1 MAEVKW
7 TKEQQ
12 DAIYDK
18 GSNILVAAAAGSGK
32 TAVLV
37 ERIINKVINDNVDID
52 KILVVTFTNAAA
64 SEMRERILEAIYK
77 KMEEFPDNQN
87 LQRQVILINKAN
99 ICTIDSFCLDVIRN
113 NFFEIDASANFRVA
127 DTTEIQLLKQE
138 VIDDIFEEKYLND
151 DKEFLKLINT
161 YTTYRDDEPLK
172 ELILNIYRYIQSSPF
187 PEDWL
192 KEKVEMFNLKGKL
205 NEDFAKT
212 TWGKILLDNLK
223 EEIMDCVVSLK
234 KVEQDLLKFDELAKY
249 KLVISEDIINLEQI
263 LEHMD
268 SWDDAYRMA
277 SLMAWPKWPTDR
289 KVTLEL
295 KESAKNIRDSIKK
308 KFSKSVSKILLY
320 NSYEANE
327 NIYAMYDIL
336 VAIQNLILE
345 FSEQFAKRK
354 KEKNI
359 VDFNDIEHFALRIL
373 LKNENGK
380 ITETDIAKKYKNKFE
395 EIAID
400 EYQDSNLVQE
410 YILTS
415 VSRGNNIFMV
425 GDVKQSIYKFRQ
437 ARPELFLDK
446 YEHYNLK
453 DKDTANG
460 QKIQLFKNF
469 RSRSN
474 VLDVTNM
481 IFEDIM
487 SKKLGDITYDQT
499 EFLNLGASYKNPDE
513 LESQDLPNA
522 DSTSNVDSNEENTN
536 KTKQSTSKLEQNK
549 DYAGL
554 TDIYLI
560 DLKEPEINVFKG
572 DDEEEQS
579 TTEDRIEDVVLEAR
593 FVANKIQELLNS
605 NYHVYDRKKN
615 LYRPIT
621 YKDIV
626 VLLRATSVS
635 APIYE
640 NEIAKLNMPV
650 FSDVSSE
657 YLESMEI
664 QTMMSVLKIIDN
676 PLQDIPLV
684 TVLRSN
690 IGGFSDNDLVEIR
703 LKNKNQPFY
712 YSLKEYDGD
721 ENLKNRIWI
730 FLNDIKKWQAQEKY
744 MPLDELIWQIYIDTG
759 FYNYVT
765 LMPNGALRQANLK
778 MLFERAKQY
787 ESASFKGL
795 FNFISFIDK
804 LHTSSGDL
812 SSAKLIGENE
822 NVIRIMSIH
831 KSKGLEF
838 PVVFLSGTGKQF
850 NLQDLNKNILLDQD
864 MGIGP
869 KYINSE
875 RGIEYNTLAKE
886 AIKIKSKVES
896 LSEEMRVLYVALTRA
911 KEKLIVTGIVKDA
924 EKSLKEKNEL
934 IDIYKCSGNK
944 KINESI
950 LKRYKTYL
958 DWILLVYVNNPDTV
972 KDYMNL
978 EILKKQDLLVSF
990 EKRADTEEERD
1001 IIKELNELSKK
1012 VKQED
1017 VEQFKKTLLW
1027 TYNFMDSTVLQTKTS
1042 VTKLK
1047 ELANEQNI
1055 ISLEEIEEK
1064 QEGFKPEIA
1073 KPKFLNEEEK
1083 LTGAQKG
1090 TLMHLC
1096 FQKLDHKKEYTRAS
1110 IEAMIMDLFKREI
1123 ITKLEADSINV
1134 NKLLEYT
1141 KSTLWQELKT
1151 AKEVYKEQPF
1161 YISMKAKDVYKNNS
1175 EDNILV
1181 QGIIDLYYVNNKGEV
1196 ILVDYKTDYVNAGEE
1211 QILADKYRK
1220 QLEIYQMALEQ
1231 SLGQKVSKKYI
1242 YSVYLNKMIQT

>member
-87 LQRQVILINKAN
+87 LQRQVILINKAS
-99 ICTIDSFCLDVIRN
+99 ICTIDSFCLDIIRN

-138 VIDDIFEEKYLND
+138 VIDDIFEDKYLNE
-151 DKEFLKLINT
+151 DKSFLKLINT

-172 ELILNIYRYIQSSPF
+172 ELILNIYKYIQSSPF

-192 KEKVEMFNLKGKL
+192 KEKVEMFNLKEKL
-205 NEDFAKT
+205 NQDFSQSI
-212 TWGKILLDNLK
+212 WGKILLETLK
-223 EEIMDCVVSLK
+223 EEISDYIVSLK
-234 KVEQDLLKFDELAKY
+234 KTEQDLLKYDELSKY
-249 KLVISEDIINLEQI
+249 KMVISEDIINLEYV
-263 LEHMD
+263 LENMNT
-268 SWDDAYRMA
+268 WDNAYEKA

-295 KESAKNIRDSIKK
+295 KDTAKNLRDSIKK
-308 KFSKSVSKILLY
+308 KFNKSVSKILLC
-320 NSYEANE
+320 NSYEANQ
-327 NIYAMYDIL
+327 NIYSMYDIL
-336 VAIQNLILE
+336 VGIQNLILE
-345 FSEQFAKRK
+345 FSEQFTKRK

-359 VDFNDIEHFALRIL
+359 VDFNDIEHFALKIL

-380 ITETDIAKKYKNKFE
+380 ITETDIAKKYKDKFE

-453 DKDTANG
+453 DKDKKNG

-474 VLDVTNM
+474 ILDVTNM

-499 EFLNLGASYKNPDE
+499 EFLNLGASYKNPEEVDVKNIEQTKGHQCNLE
-513 LESQDLPNA
+513 L
-522 DSTSNVDSNEENTN
+522 
-536 KTKQSTSKLEQNK
+536 NK

-560 DLKEPEINVFKG
+560 DLKEPEINVFKS
-572 DDEEEQS
+572 DEEEESSS
-579 TTEDRIEDVVLEAR
+579 TNEERIEDVVLEAR
-593 FVANKIQELLNS
+593 FVANKIQDLLNS
-605 NYHVYDRKKN
+605 NYHVFDKKQN
-615 LYRPIT
+615 TYRPVT

-664 QTMMSVLKIIDN
+664 QTIMSVLKIIDN

-690 IGGFSDNDLVEIR
+690 IGGFTDNDLVEIR

-721 ENLKNRIWI
+721 EKLKNKIWI
-730 FLNDIKKWQAQEKY
+730 FLNDIKRWQSQEKY

-795 FNFISFIDK
+795 FNFINFIDK

-850 NLQDLNKNILLDQD
+850 NMQDLNKNILLDQD
-864 MGIGP
+864 LGIGP

-875 RGIEYNTLAKE
+875 RGIEYSTLAKE

-924 EKSLKEKNEL
+924 DKSIKEKQEL
-934 IDIYKCSGNK
+934 IDTYKAVGNK
-944 KINESI
+944 KISESI

-958 DWILLVYVNNPDTV
+958 DWILLVYINNHDIV
-972 KDYMNL
+972 KEYINL
-978 EILKKQDLLVSF
+978 EILKKQDLLSKF
-990 EKRADTEEERD
+990 EKNKAKEEQRN
-1001 IIKELNELSKK
+1001 IIKELNDMAKDI
-1012 VKQED
+1012 KQSD
-1017 VEQFKKTLLW
+1017 IDKLKQSLLW
-1027 TYNFMDSTVLQTKTS
+1027 TYNFTDSTVLQTKTS

-1047 ELANEQNI
+1047 ELANEENI
-1055 ISLEEIEEK
+1055 VSIEEMTEE
-1064 QEGFKPEIA
+1064 QNGVKPEIA
-1073 KPKFLNEEEK
+1073 KPKFLNEEQK

-1096 FQKLDHKKEYTRAS
+1096 FQKLDHTKEYTRAD
-1110 IEAMIMDLFKREI
+1110 IEVLIQDLVKRQI

-1134 NKLLEYT
+1134 FKLVEYT
-1141 KSTLWQELKT
+1141 KSALWQELKM
-1151 AKEVYKEQPF
+1151 AKKVYKEQPF
-1161 YISMKAKDVYKNNS
+1161 YINLKARDIYQNNS
-1175 EDNILV
+1175 DDNILV
-1181 QGIIDLYYVNNKGEV
+1181 QGIIDLYFINQKGEI
-1196 ILVDYKTDYVNAGEE
+1196 ILVDYKTDYVNQGDEFSLV
-1211 QILADKYRK
+1211 QKYKK
-1220 QLEIYQMALEQ
+1220 QLEIYTKALEQ
-1231 SLGQKVSKKYI
+1231 SLNQRVSKKYI
-1242 YSVYLNKMIQT
+1242 YSVYLNKMIEIL